1 MYSKELLR
9 VAKEN
14 GYEFKTSLKNLSGY
28 CKVVELVK
36 GNSSILVSR
45 YSSVENF
52 RRNDKDIINDIVCPI
67 NYESEF
73 DKMFGIA

>member
-1 MYSKELLR
+1 MYSSKLLKA
-9 VAKEN
+9 VQEN

-36 GNSSILVSR
+36 DDRSVLVSR
-45 YSSVENF
+45 YSSVEHF
-52 RRNDKDIINDIVCPI
+52 ERNEEDIISDILNPV
-67 NYESEF
+67 NYEKEF